1 MKTYGKERTSLKLTD
16 KAFKNY
22 SNSDFT
28 IYEEEN
34 DGVYTYTI
42 DGGIYSDDLTEKDVN
57 EFFEQLEEITDTLE
71 VILVNHA
78 NDSIRIED
86 TIKRGEEWLEYY
98 KGTDTLKETA
108 LLTSGY
114 SDTYKYELQILQGD
128 NMERYTLK
136 DATLEARNSYKD
148 ICVALGGSNI
158 ATLIMV
164 GMTMENRP
172 ATTSHLE
179 MKELYFGEDGEYSAW
194 LVDGDTSV
202 PEHYTLTAEFKNWL
216 KIYDDEGYCT
226 YYTAPFIRVY
236 QAGQFG
242 CLIQL
247 CQEYSSI
254 KQLKEML
261 KSDKKIIAEVMEE
274 EVKCILNSDKTTYQ
288 IAKET
293 GVSTAIIDNYRT
305 GKSKIENMTMNILQK
320 LICGKQETTTYIVV
334 SYKEN
339 DWKNGCYYKKFDNKK
354 DAEDFLNKEQGDF
367 RTRELYDFSKEDRKA
382 AFYQEWCK
390 TDVNEIDETY
400 DWDDELEAYTILYQQ
415 NWEQR

>member
-1 MKTYGKERTSLKLTD
+1 MTKQYGKERTSLKLTD

-28 IYEEEN
+28 IYEEETES
-34 DGVYTYTI
+34 GYTYTI
-42 DGGIYSDDLTEKDVN
+42 DGGIYTDDLTEKDVN
-57 EFFEQLEEITDTLE
+57 EFFEQLEEIEDTLE

-86 TIKRGEEWLEYY
+86 TIKRGEEWLEHY
-98 KGTDTLKETA
+98 KGTDTLEETA

-128 NMERYTLK
+128 NMEKYTLK
-136 DATLEARNSYKD
+136 EAIKENRFSYKD
-148 ICVALGGSNI
+148 ICVSLGGSDI

-164 GMTMENRP
+164 GMTTEDRP

-179 MKELYFGEDGEYSAW
+179 MKELNFGEDGEYSAW
-194 LVDGDTSV
+194 LIDGDTDV

-226 YYTAPFIRVY
+226 YFTAPFIRVY

-247 CQEYSSI
+247 CQEYTSI
-254 KQLKEML
+254 KKLKEML
-261 KSDKKIIAEVMEE
+261 KSDKRIIAEVMEE
-274 EVKCILNSDKTTYQ
+274 EVKRILNSDKTTYQ

-305 GKSKIENMTMNILQK
+305 GKSKIENMTMSILQK
-320 LICGKQETTTYIVV
+320 LIC
-334 SYKEN
+334 
-339 DWKNGCYYKKFDNKK
+339 
-354 DAEDFLNKEQGDF
+354 A
-367 RTRELYDFSKEDRKA
+367 RTDK
-382 AFYQEWCK
+382 
-390 TDVNEIDETY
+390 
-400 DWDDELEAYTILYQQ
+400 
-415 NWEQR
+415 

>member
-1 MKTYGKERTSLKLTD
+1 MNKKEFIEFVEKVNEENKGVWAYAKFKDEDTLDVELQSDKIKNESSTYHLHRTSLEAAKRDVENFL
-16 KAFKNY
+16 KWHKVAVQ
-22 SNSDFT
+22 
-28 IYEEEN
+28 EEEN
-34 DGVYTYTI
+34 G
-42 DGGIYSDDLTEKDVN
+42 L
-57 EFFEQLEEITDTLE
+57 EFRDSLYESLNTLE
-71 VILVNHA
+71 YEHVLMN
-78 NDSIRIED
+78 
-86 TIKRGEEWLEYY
+86 GETKYGSEWLSEIDNSENGDEVFGKLVEVYRRFDDGY
-98 KGTDTLKETA
+98 TRVFEIKSKE
-108 LLTSGY
+108 
-114 SDTYKYELQILQGD
+114 
-128 NMERYTLK
+128 
-136 DATLEARNSYKD
+136 ATLENRSSYKD
-148 ICVALGGSNI
+148 VCVALGGSDI

-172 ATTSHLE
+172 ATVSHLE
-179 MKELYFGEDGEYSAW
+179 MKELAFGEDGEYSAW
-194 LVDGDTSV
+194 LVDGDTTV

-226 YYTAPFIRVY
+226 YFTAPFIRVY

-261 KSDKKIIAEVMEE
+261 KSDKRIIAEVMEE
-274 EVKCILNSDKTTYQ
+274 EVKRILNSDKTTYQ
-288 IAKET
+288 IAKEA

-367 RTRELYDFSKEDRKA
+367 RIRELYDFSKADRKE
-382 AFYQEWCK
+382 AFYKEWCK
-390 TDVNEIDETY
+390 KEVSEIDETD
-400 DWDDELEAYTILYQQ
+400 DWDDE
-415 NWEQR
+415 

>member
-1 MKTYGKERTSLKLTD
+1 M
-16 KAFKNY
+16 
-22 SNSDFT
+22 
-28 IYEEEN
+28 
-34 DGVYTYTI
+34 
-42 DGGIYSDDLTEKDVN
+42 EK
-57 EFFEQLEEITDTLE
+57 
-71 VILVNHA
+71 
-78 NDSIRIED
+78 
-86 TIKRGEEWLEYY
+86 Y
-98 KGTDTLKETA
+98 TLKE
-108 LLTSGY
+108 
-114 SDTYKYELQILQGD
+114 
-128 NMERYTLK
+128 
-136 DATLEARNSYKD
+136 ATLENRSSYKD
-148 ICVALGGSNI
+148 ICVALGGSDI

-164 GMTMENRP
+164 GMTMEDRP

-179 MKELYFGEDGEYSAW
+179 MKELNFGEDGEYSAW
-194 LVDGDTSV
+194 LVDGDTAV

-226 YYTAPFIRVY
+226 YFTAPFIRVY

-261 KSDKKIIAEVMEE
+261 KSDKRIIAEVMEE
-274 EVKCILNSDKTTYQ
+274 EVKRILNSDKTTYQ

-305 GKSKIENMTMNILQK
+305 GKSKVENMTMNILQK

-367 RTRELYDFSKEDRKA
+367 RTRELYDFSKEDRKE

-390 TDVNEIDETY
+390 TDVKEIDETY

-415 NWEQR
+415 K

>member
-1 MKTYGKERTSLKLTD
+1 M
-16 KAFKNY
+16 
-22 SNSDFT
+22 
-28 IYEEEN
+28 
-34 DGVYTYTI
+34 
-42 DGGIYSDDLTEKDVN
+42 EK
-57 EFFEQLEEITDTLE
+57 
-71 VILVNHA
+71 
-78 NDSIRIED
+78 
-86 TIKRGEEWLEYY
+86 Y
-98 KGTDTLKETA
+98 TLKE
-108 LLTSGY
+108 
-114 SDTYKYELQILQGD
+114 
-128 NMERYTLK
+128 
-136 DATLEARNSYKD
+136 ATLENRSSYKD
-148 ICVALGGSNI
+148 MCVALGGSDI

-172 ATTSHLE
+172 ATVSHLE
-179 MKELYFGEDGEYSAW
+179 MKELNFGEDGEYSAW
-194 LVDGDTSV
+194 LVDGDTAV

-226 YYTAPFIRVY
+226 YFTAPFIRVY

-274 EVKCILNSDKTTYQ
+274 EVKRILNSDKTTYQ

-382 AFYQEWCK
+382 VFYQEWCK

-415 NWEQR
+415 NWE

>member
-1 MKTYGKERTSLKLTD
+1 MTKQYGKERTALTLTD

-42 DGGIYSDDLTEKDVN
+42 DGGIYSDDLTEADVN
-57 EFFEQLEEITDTLE
+57 NFFEELEEITDTLE

-98 KGTDTLKETA
+98 KGTDTLEETA

-114 SDTYKYELQILQGD
+114 SDTYKYELQILQED
-128 NMERYTLK
+128 NMEKYTLK
-136 DATLEARNSYKD
+136 EATLENRSSYKD
-148 ICVALGGSNI
+148 ICVALGGSDI

-179 MKELYFGEDGEYSAW
+179 MKELNFGEDGEYSAW
-194 LVDGDTSV
+194 LIDGDTSV

-216 KIYDDEGYCT
+216 RIYDDEGYCT
-226 YYTAPFIRVY
+226 YFTAPFIRVY

-274 EVKCILNSDKTTYQ
+274 EVKRILNSDKTTYQ

-305 GKSKIENMTMNILQK
+305 GKSKIENMTMSILQK
-320 LICGKQETTTYIVV
+320 LICAI
-334 SYKEN
+334 
-339 DWKNGCYYKKFDNKK
+339 
-354 DAEDFLNKEQGDF
+354 
-367 RTRELYDFSKEDRKA
+367 
-382 AFYQEWCK
+382 
-390 TDVNEIDETY
+390 TDK
-400 DWDDELEAYTILYQQ
+400 
-415 NWEQR
+415 